1 MKRQLSHAN
10 ILNFQLIGA
19 MAGVMGVVLYPLV
32 AGAESTTNSESEQNK
47 QNKFSKASS
56 ENKASKSTKNYGRS
70 EQLIEALKAV
80 NQNQNQTKQHNL
92 IALNKV
98 EDTNTNL
105 PTSLQQ
111 LVDERN
117 YAAEYIL
124 TALKT

>member
-47 QNKFSKASS
+47 QNQFSKATSK
-56 ENKASKSTKNYGRS
+56 NKASKSPKNYGRS

-80 NQNQNQTKQHNL
+80 NQNQNQ
-92 IALNKV
+92 
-98 EDTNTNL
+98 
-105 PTSLQQ
+105 
-111 LVDERN
+111 
-117 YAAEYIL
+117 
-124 TALKT
+124 